1 MVENAEKMDALFV
14 NLVLL
19 FKNAAL
25 QQMGKIMNPITGK
38 IEKSMEQA
46 SFSVDMLE
54 MLKGKTRGNL
64 SEDLDR
70 LLDST
75 LLELR
80 MNYVE
85 ETEAAAKRAELA
97 ELNKRIRGLM
107 TSRRPTV
114 KATPRKTLT
123 SPQNSIR
130 GGGQVQKTRL
140 RHRKP
145 MDPQRTRVRWMARTH
160 DPFFSQ
166 GVSWCCR
173 NYWMYSLRRM
183 SEMSKIAKDWLI
195 RNFSCKDFFFLTG
208 SFNT

>member
-1 MVENAEKMDALFV
+1 VVENVEKTDALFV

-46 SFSVDMLE
+46 SFSIDMLE

-64 SEDLDR
+64 SEDLDK

-85 ETEAAAKRAELA
+85 ETEAEAKQADGKEPEKTGAENA
-97 ELNKRIRGLM
+97 SSS
-107 TSRRPTV
+107 T
-114 KATPRKTLT
+114 
-123 SPQNSIR
+123 
-130 GGGQVQKTRL
+130 
-140 RHRKP
+140 
-145 MDPQRTRVRWMARTH
+145 D
-160 DPFFSQ
+160 
-166 GVSWCCR
+166 
-173 NYWMYSLRRM
+173 
-183 SEMSKIAKDWLI
+183 
-195 RNFSCKDFFFLTG
+195 TG
-208 SFNT
+208 SEAAAQPAADPSPENKGQKRGTDA

>member
-1 MVENAEKMDALFV
+1 VVENAEKMDALFV

-85 ETEAAAKRAELA
+85 ETEADAKRTADDKTADGEGDTGEESEKTGKEDTGGEAGAENA
-97 ELNKRIRGLM
+97 APPPEGDGPPENKG
-107 TSRRPTV
+107 
-114 KATPRKTLT
+114 
-123 SPQNSIR
+123 
-130 GGGQVQKTRL
+130 
-140 RHRKP
+140 
-145 MDPQRTRVRWMARTH
+145 
-160 DPFFSQ
+160 
-166 GVSWCCR
+166 
-173 NYWMYSLRRM
+173 
-183 SEMSKIAKDWLI
+183 
-195 RNFSCKDFFFLTG
+195 
-208 SFNT
+208 

>member
-46 SFSVDMLE
+46 SFSIDMLE
-54 MLKGKTRGNL
+54 MLKGKSRGNL
-64 SEDLDR
+64 SEDLGR

-85 ETEAAAKRAELA
+85 ETEVEAKQAAGKKTADGEGDTKKEPEKAGKEDTVGEAGAENAAPQPEPDAPAENKGQKR
-97 ELNKRIRGLM
+97 
-107 TSRRPTV
+107 
-114 KATPRKTLT
+114 
-123 SPQNSIR
+123 
-130 GGGQVQKTRL
+130 
-140 RHRKP
+140 
-145 MDPQRTRVRWMARTH
+145 D
-160 DPFFSQ
+160 
-166 GVSWCCR
+166 
-173 NYWMYSLRRM
+173 
-183 SEMSKIAKDWLI
+183 KDV
-195 RNFSCKDFFFLTG
+195 
-208 SFNT
+208 

>member
-46 SFSVDMLE
+46 SFSIDMLE

-64 SEDLDR
+64 SEDLGK

-85 ETEAAAKRAELA
+85 ETEAGAKQAAGKEPEKAGAENA
-97 ELNKRIRGLM
+97 SHSTDAG
-107 TSRRPTV
+107 PD
-114 KATPRKTLT
+114 
-123 SPQNSIR
+123 
-130 GGGQVQKTRL
+130 GGAA
-140 RHRKP
+140 P
-145 MDPQRTRVRWMARTH
+145 EADAAP
-160 DPFFSQ
+160 
-166 GVSWCCR
+166 
-173 NYWMYSLRRM
+173 
-183 SEMSKIAKDWLI
+183 ESK
-195 RNFSCKDFFFLTG
+195 G
-208 SFNT
+208 